1 MKEDLFRGWLRPPRK
16 NGESMKKFKMK
27 KFMMTIISAFV
38 LRVMSS
44 IMVFAADVETTAGA
58 TVTVDFEYTD
68 AAGLKGTIN
77 LSNDTFFDGALQS
90 ITATGG
96 TVDYNPAN
104 GMFVFSMAN
113 KGSGTI
119 SIQYKVSGS
128 ASEGDS
134 CIVTLTDLVK
144 PADDNSSDVAVDA
157 MSVNVYIPT
166 SSSDDGGND
175 PTPTPNAPEST
186 PIPTETPGS
195 SDDGGNDDIGSDDA
209 PVATQAP
216 STPATTPA
224 PTKAPVVTSKI
235 DYSELLKQIG
245 IAEKLKANEYT
256 KDSWAVLKT
265 ALADAKAAK
274 ASTSQDVVDK
284 AAKALADAIASLVK
298 VDYSR
303 LQAAIN
309 DANALVNSDE
319 MAKLWKML
327 FTSVSN
333 GEMLLA
339 SNDQKAIDAAA
350 DEILELIE
358 KLKAALV
365 GEPVQEEEI
374 KEVVNVIEP
383 EGDYCNLSLHK
394 IWPILF
400 FVSLLGNVLLVVYI
414 ITSKKKSQKD
424 TTPLVDYEISDD
436 DQ

>member
-27 KFMMTIISAFV
+27 KFMMTLISAFV
-38 LRVMSS
+38 LMIMSS
-44 IMVFAADVETTAGA
+44 IMVVAADVETTAGA
-58 TVTVDFEYTD
+58 TVTVDFEYED

-77 LSNDTFFDGALQS
+77 LSNDSFFDGALQS

-157 MSVNVYIPT
+157 MSVNVYIPQAAPVPT
-166 SSSDDGGND
+166 ETPGPSDDGGN
-175 PTPTPNAPEST
+175 
-186 PIPTETPGS
+186 
-195 SDDGGNDDIGSDDA
+195 NDVGSDDA
-209 PVATQAP
+209 PVATPVP
-216 STPATTPA
+216 STPAATPT

-235 DYSELLKQIG
+235 DYTELLKQIG

-265 ALADAKAAK
+265 ALADAKSAK
-274 ASTSQDVVDK
+274 TSTSQDVVDK
-284 AAKALADAIASLVK
+284 AAKALADAIAALVK

-319 MAKLWKML
+319 LAKLWKLL

-333 GEMLLA
+333 GEMLLT

-365 GEPVQEEEI
+365 SEPVQKEEET
-374 KEVVNVIEP
+374 KEVVKVVEP
-383 EGDYCNLSLHK
+383 EGDYCNLPLHK

-400 FVSLLGNVLLVVYI
+400 FVSLFGNVLLVVYI
-414 ITSKKKSQKD
+414 ITSKKKSKKD

>member
-1 MKEDLFRGWLRPPRK
+1 
-16 NGESMKKFKMK
+16 
-27 KFMMTIISAFV
+27 MTLISAFV
-38 LRVMSS
+38 LMIMSS
-44 IMVFAADVETTAGA
+44 IMVYAADVETSVGA
-58 TVTVDFEYTD
+58 TVTVDFEYED

-113 KGSGTI
+113 KGSGII

-128 ASEGDS
+128 AKEGDS

-175 PTPTPNAPEST
+175 ATPTPSAPEAT
-186 PIPTETPGS
+186 PIPTEVPGS
-195 SDDGGNDDIGSDDA
+195 SDDGGNNDVGSDDT
-209 PVATQAP
+209 PVATPAP
-216 STPATTPA
+216 STPAATPI

-235 DYSELLKQIG
+235 DYTELLKQID

-265 ALADAKAAK
+265 ELANAKSAK
-274 ASTSQDVVDK
+274 TSTSQDVVDK
-284 AAKALADAIASLVK
+284 AAKALADAIAALVK

-319 MAKLWKML
+319 LAKLWKML

-333 GEMLLA
+333 GEMLLT

-350 DEILELIE
+350 DEILDLIE

-365 GEPVQEEEI
+365 SEPVQEEET
-374 KEVVNVIEP
+374 KEVVKVVEP
-383 EGDYCNLSLHK
+383 EGDYCNIPLHK
-394 IWPILF
+394 VWPILF
-400 FVSLLGNVLLVVYI
+400 FVSLFVNVLLGGYI
-414 ITSKKKSQKD
+414 FVSQKKSKKD